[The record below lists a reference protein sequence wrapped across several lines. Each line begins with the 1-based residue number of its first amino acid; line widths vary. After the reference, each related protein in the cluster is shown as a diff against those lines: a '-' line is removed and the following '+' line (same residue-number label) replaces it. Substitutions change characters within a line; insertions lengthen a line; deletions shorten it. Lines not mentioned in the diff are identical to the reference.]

1 MPKRS
6 SVIASV
12 VVGIALVGG
21 GVVAAKEVRD
31 NINVQQACSALAPE
45 KTNGGM
51 VRTGGGEDP
60 AVIMGDS
67 YTASEHLDNRS
78 DGWAYKLAAAEHWDA
93 KVAGI
98 GSTGFV
104 NQGPC
109 GGDAYANRMSRV
121 LSANPKVLVV
131 QGGLNDWKASPKDV
145 ETAADMLLKS
155 ASAVPTLVVVG
166 PPSAPAR
173 AETLPEIDAAL
184 ARAAKA
190 NGAKYISAL
199 DWDLEFLPDRLHLT
213 PAGHTKFAELAAKAL
228 T

>member
-1 MPKRS
+1 
-6 SVIASV
+6 VIVSA
-12 VVGIALVGG
+12 VVGLVLVGG

-31 NINVQQACSALAPE
+31 NITVQQACSALAPE
-45 KTNGGM
+45 KANGGM
-51 VRTGGGEDP
+51 VRTGGGKDP

-67 YTASEHLDNRS
+67 YTASEHLDNRT

-93 KVAGI
+93 RVAGI

-109 GGDAYANRMSRV
+109 GTDVYANRISKV
-121 LSANPKVLVV
+121 LKSEPKVLVV

-145 ETAADMLLKS
+145 ETAARMLLDS
-155 ASAVPTLVVVG
+155 ASSVPTRVLIG
-166 PPSAPAR
+166 PPNAPAR

-190 NGAKYISAL
+190 NGAKYVSAL
-199 DWDLEFLPDRLHLT
+199 DWDLEFLSDRLHLT
-213 PAGHTKFAELAAKAL
+213 PAGHTKFASQVANALAS
-228 T
+228 